1 MGQVYLARSTG
12 LGGFERQ
19 VVVKTLDL
27 GITDDDSDSFITMF
41 LDEARLVGRLH
52 HQYIAPVYEV
62 GCDEEGRYYLVMD
75 YVNGETTEA
84 VFQDAG
90 DKKIQLPL
98 AFALTVVSCVASAL
112 DYAHNLC
119 SADGT
124 PLDIVHRDV
133 SLSNV
138 MVGYDGGIKLID
150 FGIAKAANRA
160 TKTQVGTLKGKIGY
174 LAPEQVLR
182 KHVDHRA
189 DIFALGIVLYELTTQ
204 SRAFR
209 EQSDLNT
216 LERIT
221 KGEFTP
227 PSKATKGYFYPPELE
242 AIVMKALEVD
252 PDDRFQDAGTM
263 GRELE
268 QLAAKLN
275 MQLGHGP
282 VMDVMTRV
290 FADKHGRRRRLA
302 RASNEISTDPNVTP
316 LTPDPDED
324 TDVRRP
330 ASPSARS
337 LKQTVPLGP
346 TNDEDRATVPVR
358 ARGTRDDVVRIDRDD
373 VTPPVLDPPPEPPKR
388 VSRPLPPPVS
398 ADLDPPTNRSKNN
411 SPAHAS
417 RVTPLPSA
425 ERVATPPPLPPPPP
439 RIPTGPQLPL
449 QAVPIEEQPTEIAP
463 MVPLREDP
471 TDVSAQAIPVT
482 PVKPPTATASI
493 VRPTWRADPTR
504 TWLLLCGLFALSIVV
519 AVLVA
524 LL

>member
-27 GITDDDSDSFITMF
+27 GITDDDSDAFVTMF
-41 LDEARLVGRLH
+41 LDEARLVGKLH
-52 HQYIAPVYEV
+52 HQYISPVYEV

-84 VFQDAG
+84 VFQEAG
-90 DKKIQLPL
+90 DKDVQLPL
-98 AFALTVVSCVASAL
+98 AFALSVVSCVASAL

-119 SADGT
+119 AADGT

-160 TKTQVGTLKGKIGY
+160 TKTQVGTMKGKIGY

-204 SRAFR
+204 ARAFR
-209 EQSDLNT
+209 EASDLNT

-221 KGEFTP
+221 KGEFTL
-227 PSKATKGYFYPPELE
+227 PSKATKGYYYPAELE
-242 AIVMKALEVD
+242 AIIVKALEVD
-252 PDDRFQDAGTM
+252 PDDRYQDVREM

-268 QLAAKLN
+268 QLAAKLG

-282 VMDVMTRV
+282 VTEVMSRL
-290 FADKHGRRRRLA
+290 FAGKQGRRRRLA

-316 LTPDPDED
+316 LTPEPEED

-330 ASPSARS
+330 SSPSARS

-346 TNDEDRATVPVR
+346 SSAGDEDRATVPVR
-358 ARGTRDDVVRIDRDD
+358 ARGTRDDMERIDASSEE
-373 VTPPVLDPPPEPPKR
+373 TPPPMDPPP
-388 VSRPLPPPVS
+388 
-398 ADLDPPTNRSKNN
+398 
-411 SPAHAS
+411 PAP
-417 RVTPLPSA
+417 R
-425 ERVATPPPLPPPPP
+425 RATPPPLPPPP

-449 QAVPIEEQPTEIAP
+449 QAVPVEEAPTEIAP

-471 TDVSAQAIPVT
+471 TDVSEQAIPVT
-482 PVKPPTATASI
+482 PVKPPTATASFA
-493 VRPTWRADPTR
+493 RPIWRADPTR
-504 TWLLLCGLFALSIVV
+504 TWLLLCGLFGLAIVT

>member
-1 MGQVYLARSTG
+1 
-12 LGGFERQ
+12 
-19 VVVKTLDL
+19 
-27 GITDDDSDSFITMF
+27 MF
-41 LDEARLVGRLH
+41 LDEARLVGKLH
-52 HQYIAPVYEV
+52 HQYISPVYEV

-75 YVNGETTEA
+75 YVYGETTEA
-84 VFQDAG
+84 VFQEAG
-90 DKKIQLPL
+90 DKGIQLPL
-98 AFALTVVSCVASAL
+98 SFALSVVSCVASAL

-182 KHVDHRA
+182 QQVDHRA

-204 SRAFR
+204 ARAFR
-209 EQSDLNT
+209 EASDLNT

-227 PSKATKGYFYPPELE
+227 PSKATKGYYYPPELE
-242 AIVMKALEVD
+242 AIIMKALEVD
-252 PDDRFQDAGTM
+252 PDERHQDVAEM
-263 GRELE
+263 GREIE
-268 QLAAKLN
+268 QLAAKLG

-290 FADKHGRRRRLA
+290 FAGKQGRRRRLA

-316 LTPDPDED
+316 LTQEPDED
-324 TDVRRP
+324 TDVRR
-330 ASPSARS
+330 ASSPSVRS

-346 TNDEDRATVPVR
+346 SNSNEDRATVR
-358 ARGTRDDVVRIDRDD
+358 ARGTRDDVVRIDPSAEE
-373 VTPPVLDPPPEPPKR
+373 TPPPMDPPPMPPR
-388 VSRPLPPPVS
+388 R
-398 ADLDPPTNRSKNN
+398 
-411 SPAHAS
+411 
-417 RVTPLPSA
+417 
-425 ERVATPPPLPPPPP
+425 ATPPPLPPPP
-439 RIPTGPQLPL
+439 RVPTGPQLPL
-449 QAVPIEEQPTEIAP
+449 QAVPVEEAPTEIAP
-463 MVPLREDP
+463 MVPLRDDP
-471 TDVSAQAIPVT
+471 TDVSAHAIPVT
-482 PVKPPTATASI
+482 PVNPPTATASFA
-493 VRPTWRADPTR
+493 RPLWRADPTH
-504 TWLLLCGLFALSIVV
+504 TWLLLCGLFGLTIVT